1 MEFVVLNYL
10 LFFVDRNPELRF
22 QQALNLDKLMEDAYA
37 MYCKDNSIAPTKDI
51 TPLFSLGYSETTGYL
66 ARAAVNTVL
75 QGGACMQLLEQENQE
90 IQDDICKI
98 S

>member
-1 MEFVVLNYL
+1 
-10 LFFVDRNPELRF
+10 
-22 QQALNLDKLMEDAYA
+22 MEDAYA
-37 MYCKDNSIAPTKDI
+37 MYCKDNSLPPTKDI

-75 QGGACMQLLEQENQE
+75 QGGACMQLLEQENQDV
-90 IQDDICKI
+90 QDDICKI